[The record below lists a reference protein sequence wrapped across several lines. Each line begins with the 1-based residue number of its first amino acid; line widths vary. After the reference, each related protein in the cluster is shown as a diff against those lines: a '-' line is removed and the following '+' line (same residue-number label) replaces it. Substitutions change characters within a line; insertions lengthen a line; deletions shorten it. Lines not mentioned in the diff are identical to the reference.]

1 MAAIFSAADDAPLSD
16 INMTPLIDVFLVLLI
31 VLLLALPVATHKTT
45 MDLGNASAGPKRDAI
60 TVNIDFDGSIYW
72 DGEAVAGLGKLE
84 QFFRATA
91 RQSPQPDV
99 RINADRSARYE
110 VVAQV
115 LAAAQRNHIER
126 IGFAGQDR
134 FAE

>member
-1 MAAIFSAADDAPLSD
+1 MGSPLSSLDETPLAD
-16 INMTPLIDVFLVLLI
+16 INLTPLIDVFLVLLI
-31 VLLLALPVATHKTT
+31 VLLLALPITTHKTT
-45 MDLGNASAGPKRDAI
+45 MDLGNGPGAKREAI
-60 TVNIDFDGSIYW
+60 TIDIGFDGSIYW
-72 DGEAVAGLGKLE
+72 NGEVVSGIPTLE

-91 RQSPQPDV
+91 KDSVQPDV

-115 LAAAQRNHIER
+115 MAAAQRNHIER
-126 IGFAGQDR
+126 IGFAGQER